1 MPANRP
7 SLEARLAELDA
18 QLREFE
24 SALTAQ
30 HHSQGRARSLELELA
45 AIVERGASAVRD
57 LASIRDR
64 MEETARAAAR
74 EAAAGATQH
83 VAEFEA
89 RAARLLDAYS
99 AAVKAANQAVA
110 RAEARIDAF
119 DERVGHELAGAAREI
134 RDAASLL
141 RDRPA
146 AVASEAAAP
155 SRTRRVVPALLAA
168 LLLLAGLIGYNSVA
182 RALRDT
188 SARAE
193 AAEREA
199 AATRRD
205 ANQHIAAIE
214 RSAQQASRDAL
225 AAATRAERMM
235 QVLAAPDTRRS
246 PLQGHAA
253 PAASGQVL
261 WSATRGAVLSASALP
276 ALAAQETYQAWLVTT
291 RGSVSLGMLRP
302 DAQGTASAAFEM
314 PPSLPGPIRGFMV
327 TREPAGGSPRPSRL
341 VVLAT

>member
-1 MPANRP
+1 MAANRP

-30 HHSQGRARSLELELA
+30 HQSQGRSRSLELELA
-45 AIVERGASAVRD
+45 ALVERGAAAVRD
-57 LASIRDR
+57 LASMRER
-64 MEETARAAAR
+64 MDETARAAAR
-74 EAAAGATQH
+74 EAAEGATRY
-83 VAEFEA
+83 VSDFEA
-89 RAARLLDAYS
+89 RAAKLLDAYS

-141 RDRPA
+141 RDRPSS
-146 AVASEAAAP
+146 VAPDALAH
-155 SRTRRVVPALLAA
+155 SRARRLVPALLAA
-168 LLLLAGLIGYNSVA
+168 LLFLAAFIGYNWAA
-182 RALRDT
+182 RTLRDA

-205 ANQHIAAIE
+205 ANQHIATIE

-225 AAATRAERMM
+225 GAAARAERMM
-235 QVLAAPDTRRS
+235 QVLSAADSRRS
-246 PLQGHAA
+246 PLEGHAA
-253 PAASGQVL
+253 PDASGQVL
-261 WSATRGAVLSASALP
+261 WSPTRGAVFSASALP
-276 ALAAQETYQAWLVTT
+276 TLAAQETYQAWLVTA
-291 RGSVSLGMLRP
+291 RGSVSLGLLAP
-302 DAQGTASAAFEM
+302 DAQGGASAAFEM
-314 PPSLPGPIRGFMV
+314 PASLPGPIRGFMI
-327 TREPAGGSPRPSRL
+327 TREPAGGSPRPSRR

>member
-64 MEETARAAAR
+64 MEATARAAAR
-74 EAAAGATQH
+74 EAAEGATQH

-89 RAARLLDAYS
+89 RAAKLLDAYS

-146 AVASEAAAP
+146 AAASALAP
-155 SRTRRVVPALLAA
+155 SRTRRLVPALLAA
-168 LLLLAGLIGYNSVA
+168 LLLLAGFIAYNSVA
-182 RALRDT
+182 RALRDA

-205 ANQHIAAIE
+205 ANQHIATIE
-214 RSAQQASRDAL
+214 RSAQQASGDAL
-225 AAATRAERMM
+225 AAATRAERVMH
-235 QVLAAPDTRRS
+235 VLAAPDTRRS

-276 ALAAQETYQAWLVTT
+276 ALAAEETYQAWLVTA

-302 DAQGTASAAFEM
+302 DPQGTASAAFEM